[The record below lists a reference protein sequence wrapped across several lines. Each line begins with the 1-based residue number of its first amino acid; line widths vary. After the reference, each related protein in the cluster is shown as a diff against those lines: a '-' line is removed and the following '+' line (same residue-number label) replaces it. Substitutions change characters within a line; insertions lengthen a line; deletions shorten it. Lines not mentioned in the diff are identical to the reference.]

1 MLGIYL
7 WDDTSGDMKHGTF
20 HFITISANMLEILY
34 DHFVGKDLQDNLLT
48 LAPLTTVVFIS
59 AVGRQCM
66 ASCFFLLGQF
76 EDVLIYLK
84 SIKQYLATDDDFNW
98 NYGIACASNGEWAEA
113 EEAFGAVQGIGY
125 RQEGA
130 LLNWSARTFIKQ
142 GKHARLGGGKQEVY
156 YACAPVLSFL

>member
-7 WDDTSGDMKHGTF
+7 WDDTSADMKHGTF
-20 HFITISANMLEILY
+20 HFITISANMSEILY

-48 LAPLTTVVFIS
+48 LATLTMVVFIS

-66 ASCFFLLGQF
+66 ASCFFLLRQF